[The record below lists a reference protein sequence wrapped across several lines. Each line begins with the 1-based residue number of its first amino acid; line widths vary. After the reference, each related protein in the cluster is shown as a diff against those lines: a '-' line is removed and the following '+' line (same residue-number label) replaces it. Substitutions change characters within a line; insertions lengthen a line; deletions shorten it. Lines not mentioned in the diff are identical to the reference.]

1 MTNEQKLQ
9 DSFVRV
15 LDLDPSQ
22 VNDDLKYQGVPQW
35 DSIAHMD
42 LIDDLENVFGVS
54 FETEQI
60 LGMSSYAR
68 AREILQQSF
77 GVDFSV

>member
-68 AREILQQSF
+68 AREILQQNF
-77 GVDFSV
+77 GVDFSA

>member
-1 MTNEQKLQ
+1 MTNEDKLR

-15 LDLDPSQ
+15 LELDPEQ
-22 VNDDLKYQGVPQW
+22 VTDELKYQGVPQW

-42 LIDDLENVFGVS
+42 LVDDLETVFGVS

-68 AREILQQSF
+68 ARELLQAL
-77 GVDFSV
+77 GVTF

>member
-9 DSFVRV
+9 DSFIRV
-15 LDLDPSQ
+15 LDLEPAQ

-42 LIDDLENVFGVS
+42 LIDDLENAFGVS

-68 AREILQQSF
+68 AREILQQDF
-77 GVDFSV
+77 GIDFTI

>member
-9 DSFVRV
+9 DSFIRV
-15 LDLDPSQ
+15 LDLEPAQ

-42 LIDDLENVFGVS
+42 LIDDLENAFGVS

-60 LGMSSYAR
+60 LGMSSYDR
-68 AREILQQSF
+68 AREILQQDF
-77 GVDFSV
+77 GIDFTI

>member
-1 MTNEQKLQ
+1 
-9 DSFVRV
+9 
-15 LDLDPSQ
+15 
-22 VNDDLKYQGVPQW
+22 
-35 DSIAHMD
+35 MD

-68 AREILQQSF
+68 AREILQQRF

>member
-15 LDLDPSQ
+15 LDLDPTQ

>member
-9 DSFVRV
+9 DSFVRI
-15 LDLDPSQ
+15 LDLDPTQ

-68 AREILQQSF
+68 AREILQQNF
-77 GVDFSV
+77 GVDFSD

>member
-42 LIDDLENVFGVS
+42 LIDDLENVFGVF

-68 AREILQQSF
+68 AREILQQNF
-77 GVDFSV
+77 GVDFSA

>member
-1 MTNEQKLQ
+1 MTNEDKLR

-15 LDLDPSQ
+15 LELDPAQ
-22 VNDDLKYQGVPQW
+22 VTDELKYQGVPQW

-42 LIDDLENVFGVS
+42 LVDDLETVFGVS

-68 AREILQQSF
+68 ARELLQSL
-77 GVDFSV
+77 GVTF

>member
-68 AREILQQSF
+68 AREILQQNF
-77 GVDFSV
+77 GVDFSD

>member
-1 MTNEQKLQ
+1 MTNEDKLR

-15 LDLDPSQ
+15 LELDPAQ
-22 VNDDLKYQGVPQW
+22 VTYELKYQGVPQW

-42 LIDDLENVFGVS
+42 LVDDLETVFGVS

-68 AREILQQSF
+68 ARELLQAL
-77 GVDFSV
+77 GVTF

>member
-15 LDLDPSQ
+15 LDLDPTQ

-68 AREILQQSF
+68 AREILQQNF
-77 GVDFSV
+77 GVDFSD

>member
-1 MTNEQKLQ
+1 MTNEQKLK

-68 AREILQQSF
+68 AREILQQNF
-77 GVDFSV
+77 GVDFSA